1 MNSFLSDFFNGIF
14 GNYTFSGNLT
24 NVLYGDFPKFS
35 FILGQLV
42 ALSIIYL
49 LIRTSIRK
57 IQEKLNI
64 QSSNIIEILKEAWS
78 RKRIVL
84 SELFTTFLLVVVFLF
99 FLVTRTISDIRLFS
113 EFSHPAETFVEGQIV
128 QLHIEKGGRWS
139 FSATIDALFVDENGE
154 SYSIHLINA
163 DKQLANNLLDDTVE
177 YYDAFIALNDKGELL
192 YINEFAG
199 N

>member
-1 MNSFLSDFFNGIF
+1 M
-14 GNYTFSGNLT
+14 
-24 NVLYGDFPKFS
+24 YGDFPKFS

-139 FSATIDALFVDENGE
+139 FSATIEALFVDKNGE

-163 DKQLANNLLDDTVE
+163 DKQLANHLLDDTVE
-177 YYDAFIALNDKGELL
+177 HYDAFIALNDKGDLL

>member
-1 MNSFLSDFFNGIF
+1 MNSFLADFFDGIF
-14 GNYTFSGNLT
+14 GNYTFSEELT
-24 NVLYGDFPKFS
+24 NVLYGELPKIS
-35 FILGQLV
+35 FVLGQLV
-42 ALSIIYL
+42 ALNMIYF
-49 LIRTSIRK
+49 LIRSSIRK
-57 IQEKLNI
+57 IQDKLNI

-78 RKRIVL
+78 CKRIVL

-163 DKQLANNLLDDTVE
+163 DKQLANHLLDDTVE
-177 YYDAFIALNDKGELL
+177 HYDAFIALNDKGDLL

>member
-1 MNSFLSDFFNGIF
+1 MNSFLADFFDGIF
-14 GNYTFSGNLT
+14 GNYTFSEELT
-24 NVLYGDFPKFS
+24 NVLYGELPKIS
-35 FILGQLV
+35 FVLGQLV
-42 ALSIIYL
+42 ALNMIYF
-49 LIRTSIRK
+49 LIRSSIRK
-57 IQEKLNI
+57 IQDKLNI

-84 SELFTTFLLVVVFLF
+84 SEIFITFFLAVVFLF

-139 FSATIDALFVDENGE
+139 FSATIDALFVAENGE

-163 DKQLANNLLDDTVE
+163 DKQLANHLLDDTVE
-177 YYDAFIALNDKGELL
+177 LYDAFIALNDKGELL

>member
-1 MNSFLSDFFNGIF
+1 MNSFLADFFDGIF
-14 GNYTFSGNLT
+14 GNYTFSEDLT

-84 SELFTTFLLVVVFLF
+84 SEIFITFFLAVVFLF
-99 FLVTRTISDIRLFS
+99 FLVTRTISDIRLYSAF
-113 EFSHPAETFVEGQIV
+113 FHPTESFVEGRIEK
-128 QLHIEKGGRWS
+128 LHISKGGRWS
-139 FSATIDALFVDENGE
+139 FSANIDALFVAENGE

-163 DKQLANNLLDDTVE
+163 DKQLANHLLDDTVE
-177 YYDAFIALNDKGELL
+177 HYDAFIALNDKGDLL